1 MFTRCHKKD
10 HHVFCFV
17 LFFSSAWPNEVHT
30 SSFFFSHLLSPHRRL
45 IVPFHLPT
53 YFLHLAGLNHQTHTH
68 LFLLRALHP
77 LPAVPY
83 SYFTLSVTLSH
94 LFSPASGEHELWKDN
109 RQVMGE
115 VCVCNMWGRPC
126 PSAWVHICLDD
137 KGSCTSLSKKKKKNP
152 IWKYFR
158 KSFWFCTHTELTP
171 TKPLTLK
178 SLSCPTSAAE
188 TSLYAPIHHDIRN
201 ILCIS
206 KTDKCALWQQSSL
219 CKSRIRDSST
229 AASIC
234 LGLNSSWNQT
244 RMIFLSILY
253 KPRTVIQIQLQN
265 NFKWNSWLL
274 LILLLHFLVQL

>member
-17 LFFSSAWPNEVHT
+17 LFFPSAWPNEVHT

-126 PSAWVHICLDD
+126 PSAWVHICPDD
-137 KGSCTSLSKKKKKNP
+137 KGSCTSLSKKKKKKSHLKVFSEELLVLYPHWTDTHKTTDTQVTKLSNVSCWNLFICSNP
-152 IWKYFR
+152 SWYQK
-158 KSFWFCTHTELTP
+158 HTLHF
-171 TKPLTLK
+171 KNWQMCLV
-178 SLSCPTSAAE
+178 AAE
-188 TSLYAPIHHDIRN
+188 FI
-201 ILCIS
+201 
-206 KTDKCALWQQSSL
+206 
-219 CKSRIRDSST
+219 
-229 AASIC
+229 
-234 LGLNSSWNQT
+234 
-244 RMIFLSILY
+244 M
-253 KPRTVIQIQLQN
+253 
-265 NFKWNSWLL
+265 
-274 LILLLHFLVQL
+274 